1 MDPPNQVS
9 VMHLQD
15 SHSSALDLS
24 VGCRQSPLKTNNMEA
39 LNLVRKPNWFG
50 ITSGNKAVNMSD
62 SRSGR
67 YITQPCQPNPPAH
80 PEPASKHYGTR
91 ACGMSSHG
99 PYSVPLPQINGL
111 PSVAQILSQCPPA
124 GRLFDDDYHVEID
137 DVLRRTKKHKAD
149 SLLENRILGDR
160 IAHNGFETLSKE
172 TYLSDSLSVM
182 SQTEGSACLHQDANA
197 AAYTLCSTSSA
208 AEQTVVETLASG
220 CTEAN
225 ETSPRSDEYISS
237 DNESDIVEVPITNSK
252 CKTPPHCRS
261 QSRSVIVHEI
271 SNEAGSSS
279 SARQEVDW
287 DSQMG
292 PSPENVNNFHVLD
305 EPSFEAHDVSNDS
318 KSKSLLSWMESVS
331 IPLLPQDSDQDTN
344 SAFPKIFP
352 STSDADNTSAL
363 KSRPSGT
370 LCLMPSHPQ
379 KTPASKSRKR
389 TKPRAKTR
397 TPRKRVRASPRSKSK
412 ASTTKRRRRK
422 PWPSRAGSSMFSP
435 PEPEI
440 NLRYANHKDDKKDVK
455 SDSFAPYIHME
466 LSSCTIMNFK
476 EEDDVVMKK
485 GSQHQTV
492 SGVIPKTSCLL
503 LGRVGSNA
511 RFQVKHLCCLC
522 GRTANGE
529 GLGDLHGPYHPSRAQ
544 PVCKSDNSPPAQRQ
558 DCSDLDSVYSLED
571 VGSQSIKEADRFE
584 IGAKRQRKENCVE
597 RVEESGVCSER
608 WIHEDC
614 SIWTG
619 GVFLVKG
626 RLYGLEEAIR
636 LAQETVCSYCHR
648 VGATLGCFFK
658 DCPNKYHFPCALQS
672 DSSLNEENFT
682 IRCPK
687 HKNKASRMSVSRL
700 KNR

>member
-1 MDPPNQVS
+1 MDPPNQVN

-15 SHSSALDLS
+15 THSSALDLS
-24 VGCRQSPLKTNNMEA
+24 VGCRQGPLKTNNMEA
-39 LNLVRKPNWFG
+39 LNLVRKPNWCG
-50 ITSGNKAVNMSD
+50 ITSGNKAVNMSE

-67 YITQPCQPNPPAH
+67 YITQPCQPNPHAH
-80 PEPASKHYGTR
+80 PEPATKHYGTR

-99 PYSVPLPQINGL
+99 PYSVPLPLINGL

-124 GRLFDDDYHVEID
+124 GLMFDDDYHVEID
-137 DVLRRTKKHKAD
+137 DVLRRTKKHNKAD
-149 SLLENRILGDR
+149 SLLENRTLGDR
-160 IAHNGFETLSKE
+160 IAHNGLETH
-172 TYLSDSLSVM
+172 YLSDSLLVM
-182 SQTEGSACLHQDANA
+182 SQTKGSAGLHQDANA
-197 AAYTLCSTSSA
+197 AANTLCSTSSA
-208 AEQTVVETLASG
+208 AAQTVVETLASG
-220 CTEAN
+220 CTDGN
-225 ETSPRSDEYISS
+225 ETSPCSDEYISS
-237 DNESDIVEVPITNSK
+237 DDESDIVEVPTTNSK
-252 CKTPPHCRS
+252 CKTPHCRS
-261 QSRSVIVHEI
+261 QTRSVIVHGKF
-271 SNEAGSSS
+271 NEAGSSS
-279 SARQEVDW
+279 SARQEVGW

-292 PSPENVNNFHVLD
+292 PSLENVDNFHVLD

-331 IPLLPQDSDQDTN
+331 IPLIPQDSDQDTN
-344 SAFPKIFP
+344 SAFPRILP

-379 KTPASKSRKR
+379 KTPASKCRKR

-422 PWPSRAGSSMFSP
+422 PWPSGVGSSMFSP

-440 NLRYANHKDDKKDVK
+440 NLRYVHHKDYKKDVK

-466 LSSCTIMNFK
+466 FSSCTIMNFK

-511 RFQVKHLCCLC
+511 RFQVKQFCCLC
-522 GRTANGE
+522 GRTASGE
-529 GLGDLHGPYHPSRAQ
+529 GLGDLHGPYHPNKAQ
-544 PVCKSDNSPPAQRQ
+544 PVWKSDSSPPAQRQ

-571 VGSQSIKEADRFE
+571 VGSQSIKDRFE

-597 RVEESGVCSER
+597 RVEDSGVCSER

-614 SIWTG
+614 SIWTA

-626 RLYGLEEAIR
+626 RLYGLEEAIW

-687 HKNKASRMSVSRL
+687 HKNKVSRMSVSRL